1 MLRKYIGS
9 RDQQSEKG
17 SRCEKTRFLFV
28 SMLDIN
34 IHNVYNNKGGSR
46 WVKDIIIKRTSKRK
60 HETYNSSDIGSYS
73 RFYRKKHIQKQE
85 GIMEIAEIRKLTGL
99 SRTKFAEKYHI
110 PYRTLQS
117 WELGDRECPE
127 YVLELL
133 RFKVEYDVKEGMID

>member
-1 MLRKYIGS
+1 
-9 RDQQSEKG
+9 
-17 SRCEKTRFLFV
+17 
-28 SMLDIN
+28 
-34 IHNVYNNKGGSR
+34 
-46 WVKDIIIKRTSKRK
+46 
-60 HETYNSSDIGSYS
+60 
-73 RFYRKKHIQKQE
+73 
-85 GIMEIAEIRKLTGL
+85 MEIAEIRKLTGL